1 MPHKEWRVYSPRPW
15 KSCWQTA
22 LSCQPHQGLSPLQS
36 TKLFIFLR
44 QSTFIIDV
52 EDKCSSSWPQF
63 QTTLKG
69 PLLQSSLWDQ
79 LRSPLR
85 LLCRPTGC
93 NFLFSCLPVVFPSF
107 PQLSLDPKVT
117 LIHSLDL
124 ISISDPASQGIQPAK
139 QTCDLL
145 LNRSNMARV
154 MDCCDCN
161 WVMYDC
167 NFHLTRRLLLLVAFI
182 KMVEMLWAILW
193 TNTHGEDLRE
203 VSGQQLIRN
212 WILPRNT

>member
-1 MPHKEWRVYSPRPW
+1 MKGVFSQDLEVLLADSTQLPAPSRIVSTAEYKALHLPKAVYIHYWCGGQRFILLTPIPDNSEGSSCFRALYGISWGPHWDFFADQQDAT
-15 KSCWQTA
+15 SC
-22 LSCQPHQGLSPLQS
+22 
-36 TKLFIFLR
+36 FLA
-44 QSTFIIDV
+44 
-52 EDKCSSSWPQF
+52 
-63 QTTLKG
+63 
-69 PLLQSSLWDQ
+69 
-79 LRSPLR
+79 
-85 LLCRPTGC
+85 
-93 NFLFSCLPVVFPSF
+93 FPSF

-193 TNTHGEDLRE
+193 ANTHGEDLRE

>member
-1 MPHKEWRVYSPRPW
+1 MKGVFSQALEVLLADSTQLPAPLRIVSTAEYKALHLPKAAYIHYWCGGQRFILLPPIPDNSEGSPP
-15 KSCWQTA
+15 
-22 LSCQPHQGLSPLQS
+22 
-36 TKLFIFLR
+36 
-44 QSTFIIDV
+44 
-52 EDKCSSSWPQF
+52 
-63 QTTLKG
+63 
-69 PLLQSSLWDQ
+69 LQSSLWDQ

-93 NFLFSCLPVVFPSF
+93 NFLFSCLPVVFSSF
-107 PQLSLDPKVT
+107 PQLSLDPKVP

-167 NFHLTRRLLLLVAFI
+167 NFHLTSRLLLLVAFI
-182 KMVEMLWAILW
+182 KMVEMLWAILGA
-193 TNTHGEDLRE
+193 NTQGEDLRE